1 MKVLHLYKSYLPE
14 TVGGVEQVIF
24 QIISGTTLLGVK
36 SEVLSLSSK
45 VVERTIKFE
54 SHTVHRCRADI
65 EIASTPFS
73 LSAFFR
79 FYQLAKKA
87 DVIHYHFPYP
97 FADLLHFL
105 LRIKKPTVVT
115 YHSDIVKQKYLLK
128 LYKPLMN
135 RFLKSVDCII
145 ATSPNY
151 LKSSNTLSQFKEKV
165 EVIPI
170 GINKSTYP
178 KENLDRVNF
187 WKERLGGKF
196 FLFIGVM
203 RYYKGL
209 HILIEA
215 ASKSAYPVVIVGS
228 GPIEKE
234 LKKQALINKADNIH
248 FVGFVSDIDKVAL
261 LSLGYAVLFPSHLR
275 SEAFGVTLLEGAMY
289 YKPLIS
295 SEIGT
300 GTSYINVNGST
311 GIIIQPGSADSLRE
325 AMDYLWNNP
334 KIAAEMGKNAGER
347 YERLFTAD
355 IMARSYYD
363 VYRKLSE
370 Y

>member
-1 MKVLHLYKSYLPE
+1 MVTVAHLVEKIIAQKPFLQEALSKGIVNNAALAEELLPE
-14 TVGGVEQVIF
+14 
-24 QIISGTTLLGVK
+24 
-36 SEVLSLSSK
+36 
-45 VVERTIKFE
+45 
-54 SHTVHRCRADI
+54 
-65 EIASTPFS
+65 
-73 LSAFFR
+73 
-79 FYQLAKKA
+79 
-87 DVIHYHFPYP
+87 
-97 FADLLHFL
+97 
-105 LRIKKPTVVT
+105 
-115 YHSDIVKQKYLLK
+115 
-128 LYKPLMN
+128 
-135 RFLKSVDCII
+135 
-145 ATSPNY
+145 
-151 LKSSNTLSQFKEKV
+151 
-165 EVIPI
+165 
-170 GINKSTYP
+170 
-178 KENLDRVNF
+178 
-187 WKERLGGKF
+187 
-196 FLFIGVM
+196 
-203 RYYKGL
+203 
-209 HILIEA
+209 
-215 ASKSAYPVVIVGS
+215 
-228 GPIEKE
+228 IEKE